1 MISRIEP
8 STIGDHSPT
17 GPEERTL
24 LFRAGERVYGC
35 EISVVKEI
43 IPWRRPTRIP
53 GSPEWVQGII
63 NLRGTI
69 LTVFDLGQR
78 ITPSR
83 PQARDG
89 SIVMMEVGT
98 RCVGIAVDAVMD
110 VRQLVPERADAQGE
124 GGLVR
129 GVGHLDRTV
138 VILIDVRA
146 LVSDVLL

>member
-1 MISRIEP
+1 MADRSIV
-8 STIGDHSPT
+8 GDHSPT

-24 LFRAGERVYGC
+24 LFRAGEHVYGC
-35 EISVVKEI
+35 EIGVVKEI

-78 ITPSR
+78 ITPSQ
-83 PQARDG
+83 PQSRDG
-89 SIVMMEVGT
+89 SIVMMEVGA

-110 VRQLVPERADAQGE
+110 VRQLVPERADTQGAA
-124 GGLVR
+124 GLVR
-129 GVGHLDRTV
+129 GVGHLDETV